1 MKSTEEKYN
10 LEIWMHIG
18 IWLLVYA
25 LPFMIFWKSDEPDIF
40 GKMLHHAV
48 VVLSLMGVFY
58 VNYLYLIERFLF
70 NRNLGKYFLYNI
82 LIISLVGIG
91 VHLWNEATMPQ
102 VANFPKNDIS
112 RAIAFLFRDII
123 SLIMVAG
130 LSVALKITGQ
140 WYRLEADHQ
149 EEAKKRTEAEL
160 LTLRQQLNPHFLFN
174 TLNNIYALIEISPEK
189 AQNVV
194 LDLSK
199 LMRYVL
205 YENSDDKVTLNKEIS
220 FIENYIELMRIR
232 LTDAVEVKFDNNI
245 PANNRWQ
252 VTPMLFVSL
261 IENAFKHGVSPSQPS
276 FIHIVFD
283 VHGDKLQCTVQNSFF
298 PKADSD
304 LAGSGIGLENLKR
317 RLEILYPENYEF
329 YAGELKGIYYAKVVV
344 PLLPDQL

>member
-1 MKSTEEKYN
+1 MKDVVKKYR
-10 LEIWMHIG
+10 LEAWMHIG
-18 IWLLVYA
+18 IWLLVYV
-25 LPFMIFWKSDEPDIF
+25 LPFMVFWKSGEP
-40 GKMLHHAV
+40 GLLNKMLHHAV
-48 VVLSLMGVFY
+48 VVLSLIGVFY
-58 VNYLYLIERFLF
+58 INYLYLIEKFLF
-70 NRNLGKYFLYNI
+70 KRNLGKYFLYNL
-82 LIISLVGIG
+82 LIISIVGIG
-91 VHLWNEATMPQ
+91 VHFWNEATIPQ
-102 VANFPKNDIS
+102 IANFPKNDIS
-112 RAIAFLFRDII
+112 RTIAFVFRDII

-140 WYRLEADHQ
+140 WYRLEAERQ

-205 YENSDDKVTLNKEIS
+205 YENSGDKVTLNKEIS

-232 LTDAVEVKFDNNI
+232 LTDAVEVKFENKI
-245 PANNRWQ
+245 PADNQWQ

-261 IENAFKHGVSPSQPS
+261 IENAFKHGVSPTQHS
-276 FIHIVFD
+276 FIHISFD
-283 VHGDKLQCTVQNSFF
+283 VQSDKLQCTVQNSFF

-304 LAGSGIGLENLKR
+304 LAGSGIGLENLRR

-344 PLLPDQL
+344 PLLL